1 MRKHALARIV
11 GLLGVTVTTAAMATG
26 SPCDLDFNNDGVYPS
41 DRDLTAFFEVYSG
54 AACATCDDID
64 VNNNGAYPETED
76 VIAFLNR
83 VATGGCAGEVND
95 QPLPDLGVL
104 SEAVLPQA
112 PESPAWVRW
121 VAPWGNN
128 SNPGTQSAPFAT
140 VQGALMRSNRNAHGI
155 VYVMP
160 GEYTMAIQWQY
171 DNLQYGGESDDRPL
185 IITAAPGS
193 VTRPILNLP
202 NTASAGIRLVNG
214 TNHVVVRGL
223 EFRGQPRHTA
233 IIAAI
238 GSARGLV
245 VEDCVLVGGTNGVSL
260 QGLDGQVVR
269 DVTVKRT
276 IIRDQRNPDT
286 HSQGAYVSASDN
298 VTFEECVFYNNGNRD
313 TFCQGIYFVHGNY
326 TRRVIDSWFGEPGF
340 AGIQARGGE
349 FEITGNVFEK
359 CGNGIGVGHPMSVP
373 AGIWTS
379 GNFSNNLIAAPV
391 YPGWGIA
398 VQRMNCANIHAN
410 IFFSS
415 FAGGQ
420 AIVRQST
427 SLCGNVFNNEVR
439 GWGASFVNNAG
450 ALASGE
456 LIQVPELEPA
466 PQQTRPPVDWT
477 RLMSRPLGV
486 WDLTYETQTYINT
499 CRQLP

>member
-1 MRKHALARIV
+1 MRKHALARLFCV
-11 GLLGVTVTTAAMATG
+11 FGVTVSTAVIATG
-26 SPCDLDFNNDGVYPS
+26 SPCDLDFDNDGVYPS
-41 DRDLTAFFEVYSG
+41 ERDLTAFFDVFSG

-64 VNNNGAYPETED
+64 VNNNGAYPETAD
-76 VIAFLNR
+76 VITFLDR
-83 VATGGCAGEVND
+83 ISSGSCLGETD
-95 QPLPDLGVL
+95 PQPSPDG
-104 SEAVLPQA
+104 AVLTSGA
-112 PESPAWVRW
+112 PADFIEAPTWVRW

-128 SNPGTQSAPFAT
+128 NNPGTQSAPFAT

-171 DNLQYGGESDDRPL
+171 DSLQYGGESEDRPL
-185 IITAAPGS
+185 IISAAPGS

-223 EFRGQPRHTA
+223 EFRGQPRHTS

-238 GSARGLV
+238 GNARGLL
-245 VEDCVLVGGTNGVSL
+245 VEDCVLIGGTNGVSL

-269 DVTVKRT
+269 DVTVRRT
-276 IIRDQRNPDT
+276 IIRDQRNPNT

-298 VTFEECVFYNNGNRD
+298 VTFEECVFFNNGNRD
-313 TFCQGIYFVHGNY
+313 TFCQGVYFVHGNY

-349 FEITGNVFEK
+349 FVITGNVFEK
-359 CGNGIGVGHPMSVP
+359 CGNGIGVGHPMAAPS
-373 AGIWTS
+373 GIWTS
-379 GNFSNNLIAAPV
+379 GIFANNLIAAPV

-398 VQRMNCANIHAN
+398 LQRMNCATIRDNV
-410 IFFSS
+410 FFST

-420 AIVRQST
+420 ALVRQES
-427 SLCGNVFNNEVR
+427 SPCANVFGNEVR
-439 GWGASFVNNAG
+439 GWGSPFVNNSGAIAG
-450 ALASGE
+450 GE
-456 LIQVPELEPA
+456 MIQIPTLQPA
-466 PQQTRPPVDWT
+466 PQQQRPAVDWA

-486 WDLTYETQTYINT
+486 WDLTYETQTYIT
-499 CRQLP
+499 ACRQLP